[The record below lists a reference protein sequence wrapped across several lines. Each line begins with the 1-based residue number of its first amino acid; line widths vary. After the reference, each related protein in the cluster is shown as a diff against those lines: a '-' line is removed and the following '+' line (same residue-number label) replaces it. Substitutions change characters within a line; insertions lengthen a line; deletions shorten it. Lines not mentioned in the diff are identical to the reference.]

1 MKIIEVKNLSLPD
14 VKIIKY
20 ARFKDSR
27 GYFTETFRA
36 TDFQKVIPDFSIFQV
51 NESYSAIKGVIRGLH
66 LQWNP
71 YMGKLVRTIKGHMVD
86 LFLDI
91 RKGSPTYGKIAAYDM
106 AENSKNDWGEWI
118 WIPVG
123 FAHGNFFI
131 EETAIEYFCT
141 GEYAPA
147 NEAGILPTSRDLDW
161 SLCDPL
167 LKKQFDDLIKSGVVL
182 SEKDKK
188 NLTLTEWGNDSR
200 SNNFIYPS
208 YTESKPS

>member
-14 VKIIKY
+14 VKVIKF
-20 ARFKDSR
+20 ARFGDER
-27 GYFTETFRA
+27 GYFTETFRRS
-36 TDFQKVIPDFSIFQV
+36 DFQKIIPDFTILQV
-51 NESYSAIKGVIRGLH
+51 NESFSAIKGVVRGLH

-106 AENSKNDWGEWI
+106 PESSQNDFSEWI
-118 WIPVG
+118 WVPVG
-123 FAHGNFFI
+123 FAHGNYFL
-131 EETAIEYFCT
+131 EETMIEYFCT

-147 NEAGILPTSRDLDW
+147 NEAGILPTAKDLDW
-161 SLCDPL
+161 SLCDSA
-167 LKKQFDDLIKSGVVL
+167 LKKQFDEVVKNGTTL

-188 NLTLTEWGNDSR
+188 NLTLTDWGNDPR
-200 SNNFIYPS
+200 SDSFIYSPN
-208 YTESKPS
+208 TPRPR